1 MKDMLEKLPK
11 LIKRSHML
19 KVVGISDSLYYKLLR
34 ENKLPIVKINNR
46 TYIDRDKFINMLN
59 LGYLDNKKGTQT
71 NE

>member
-1 MKDMLEKLPK
+1 MKEMLEKLPK

-46 TYIDRDKFINMLN
+46 TYIDRDKFINMLDS
-59 LGYLDNKKGTQT
+59 GYMDIKKGV
-71 NE
+71 

>member
-1 MKDMLEKLPK
+1 
-11 LIKRSHML
+11 ML

-59 LGYLDNKKGTQT
+59 LGYLDIKKGTQT

>member
-1 MKDMLEKLPK
+1 MKEMLEKLPK

-46 TYIDRDKFINMLN
+46 TYIDRDKFIIMLDT
-59 LGYLDNKKGTQT
+59 GFMDIKKGV
-71 NE
+71 

>member
-1 MKDMLEKLPK
+1 
-11 LIKRSHML
+11 ML